1 MHQNK
6 KIIICKFN
14 LKNKCKFG
22 EKCKFRHLK
31 VNELNEILHE
41 YEDLKWEV
49 MSLKSQLKE
58 KCLQLNDLTKKNC
71 DVTNNH
77 IYALEKPQYSS
88 FFKHTKCTN
97 SNSTN
102 EKTRNVYS
110 KRKLTRNNI
119 GEDDSVMVEIEEQL
133 KYFKEELEKQKKF
146 NDEIAK
152 NLSEQ
157 STELEQIGKLGDYI
171 MNDLKNEIA
180 NNFEKTLI
188 AGGYI
193 SGSKNDKPGNNL
205 PSNNSSQ
212 KTQSSTINKKLLL
225 DER

>member
-1 MHQNK
+1 MQS
-6 KIIICKFN
+6 KIN

-133 KYFKEELEKQKKF
+133 KYFKEELETQKKF

-152 NLSEQ
+152 N
-157 STELEQIGKLGDYI
+157 Y
-171 MNDLKNEIA
+171 
-180 NNFEKTLI
+180 
-188 AGGYI
+188 
-193 SGSKNDKPGNNL
+193 
-205 PSNNSSQ
+205 
-212 KTQSSTINKKLLL
+212 
-225 DER
+225 